1 MFLISGLL
9 LQRCRLTSRAW
20 CFQIVEPRRG
30 DESKADMLPT
40 LENVTNFTTAL
51 RALSFPASAIFS
63 LPDLE
68 STGWEERYVAPA
80 PSSLWWELNDH

>member
-1 MFLISGLL
+1 
-9 LQRCRLTSRAW
+9 
-20 CFQIVEPRRG
+20 
-30 DESKADMLPT
+30 MLPT

-80 PSSLWWELNDH
+80 PSRLVVGTEYSWTCTASPTLGSAEMIASGIHVYKV